1 MAAPRSPGLPGN
13 IAFASNQ
20 LDLPMGSPRTA
31 MGDFTIPR
39 SPTFPDQQ
47 SPRLNDGPLPLPSF
61 VFPARASPASAP
73 SSFSRATGRRPV
85 SAIEVGSKSMENGNT
100 LEGESTHT
108 TPDLPPFSFGSQNQS
123 PPPSPRAI
131 PARSG
136 AHKRGTSEFIGGD
149 GMTGKGMGLMSTS
162 PTKGDGV
169 LPPPGFGPPG
179 GRRGHRHVRS
189 AAISHHDLSM
199 ILKPP
204 PSPGNA
210 PRGSSAPCSPSG
222 EHELQQSH
230 STFPGSLDTTLQR
243 ANEPDT
249 PTSPVENTSLPNAP
263 TRALNRA
270 RVGFSDNVE
279 VIPRPLSLVSSDS
292 SSTVTMRQGHSVSNS
307 ISSVISAGASSPPSK
322 EKRGFPP
329 PKKTTDTRPRTA
341 EPILIH
347 STAQIP
353 DAPKRR
359 NSIPLL
365 MEAALASPSSTPSTP
380 RSAKKWNFFSHDTAS
395 GESSPRSRPTSS
407 GSGPKECNPV
417 PEKSAPFDVS
427 SPDTVMKSTESP
439 HRRRSSSLSR
449 KSSKKQKK
457 VRTWAGSILSRK
469 TRQRTQKQKLN
480 RRSPTPPHR
489 SYPSMDDA
497 SDSPVFSIAKHQQH
511 SAKPSQDTDIAS
523 WKPRKLPPQEDE
535 SMSPM
540 IDLDA
545 ALGPFNTPTS
555 FGDEWESSQR
565 INGTKKRTMHSAAGL
580 GGFTG
585 PGMHYHRRAESAP
598 EFENP
603 RFGLHRLGSSSTMGM
618 EDVFEEDEE
627 DDEWEDTKTSSDKDD
642 SAIMARDSNN
652 GLGIDIKID
661 GAEETGFE
669 TEIDSQDEGSINR
682 GVKRKGSSLS
692 EGDRRTVGT
701 AKSEHSATSLFDEPI
716 EEEANSPVEILDD
729 SSSSRPDSRARSSD
743 STATPPFRPRPGKE
757 LAPVDI
763 QPFTLQPP
771 YVTPTSPHSTTQ
783 SSFPSPR
790 SPFSYDAQ
798 RISTAPSSV
807 TDEQGFQSLL
817 LGEPGPELRYSVDDV
832 PSLTSSN
839 STMTRDSG
847 HPAPSNPQFR
857 DGQRS
862 ASLSSAAVTR
872 KRSSMA
878 SLSRLISSSHGEKSK
893 LSIESRAPSPVDT
906 EKKEKGS
913 KSKRISRMMQFWKPK
928 EASSSKETSL

>member
-1 MAAPRSPGLPGN
+1 MS
-13 IAFASNQ
+13 FSSNQ
-20 LDLPMGSPRTA
+20 LDLPLGSPRSP
-31 MGDFTIPR
+31 MSDFSAT
-39 SPTFPDQQ
+39 DQQ

-85 SAIEVGSKSMENGNT
+85 SAIELAGRSMEKDST
-100 LEGESTHT
+100 LERDSIHT
-108 TPDLPPFSFGSQNQS
+108 TPDLPPFSFGSQKQS
-123 PPPSPRAI
+123 PPPSPRTI
-131 PARSG
+131 PGRSG

-149 GMTGKGMGLMSTS
+149 GLNGKGMGLMSTS

-169 LPPPGFGPPG
+169 LPPPTGFGPPG

-189 AAISHHDLSM
+189 AAISQHDLSM

-204 PSPGNA
+204 TSPSNA

-222 EHELQQSH
+222 EHEVQHSH
-230 STFPGSLDTTLQR
+230 SFPGSLNTALQHTTD
-243 ANEPDT
+243 ADVPV
-249 PTSPVENTSLPNAP
+249 SPVDSTSLPNAP

-307 ISSVISAGASSPPSK
+307 ISSIISAGTSSPPSK
-322 EKRGFPP
+322 EKRGLPS
-329 PKKTTDTRPRTA
+329 PKRTSDTRPRTA
-341 EPILIH
+341 DPILSH
-347 STAQIP
+347 PTASTP
-353 DAPKRR
+353 NEPKRR

-365 MEAALASPSSTPSTP
+365 MEAAAASPPSAPSTP
-380 RSAKKWNFFSHDTAS
+380 RSAKKWAFFGHDTAS
-395 GESSPRSRPTSS
+395 GDSSPRSRPTSS
-407 GSGPKECNPV
+407 GSGPKDYKPV
-417 PEKSAPFDVS
+417 TTNVAPFNGDLP
-427 SPDTVMKSTESP
+427 SPDTPIRSTESP
-439 HRRRSSSLSR
+439 NRRRSSSLSR
-449 KSSKKQKK
+449 KPSKKQKK
-457 VRTWAGSILSRK
+457 VRNWAGSILSRK
-469 TRQRTQKQKLN
+469 TRQRGQKQKLS

-489 SYPSMDDA
+489 SYGTIDDTSIPPS
-497 SDSPVFSIAKHQQH
+497 FSLSQPELLSSQ
-511 SAKPSQDTDIAS
+511 KPESETDIAS
-523 WKPRKLPPQEDE
+523 WKPRKLPPQDDD

-545 ALGPFNTPTS
+545 ALGPFNTPST
-555 FGDEWESSQR
+555 FGDDWESSQR
-565 INGTKKRTMHSAAGL
+565 GNGTKKRAMHSAAGL
-580 GGFTG
+580 GGFAG

-627 DDEWEDTKTSSDKDD
+627 DEWEDTKTSSDREDSTKTAKDT
-642 SAIMARDSNN
+642 SN
-652 GLGIDIKID
+652 GLGIDIKVED
-661 GAEETGFE
+661 AEDTSYD
-669 TEIDSQDEGSINR
+669 TEIDSQDSSSISR

-701 AKSEHSATSLFDEPI
+701 AKSEHSATSLIDEPI
-716 EEEANSPVEILDD
+716 QEETSSPVEILDD

-743 STATPPFRPRPGKE
+743 STATPPFRPRPGKD

-763 QPFTLQPP
+763 QPFALQPP
-771 YVTPTSPHSTTQ
+771 YITPTSPRSTTQ

-847 HPAPSNPQFR
+847 FPAVHNPQFR

-862 ASLSSAAVTR
+862 ASLSSAAVNR

-893 LSIESRAPSPVDT
+893 LSIESRAPSPVGT
-906 EKKEKGS
+906 ERKGKGS
-913 KSKRISRMMQFWKPK
+913 KSKRISRLMQFWKPNK
-928 EASSSKETSL
+928 ESTP